1 MLMTYGSSI
10 GKKFYEDGQ
19 VRPFRGNTVV
29 ADITTRNPA
38 YTVMLKLREMVKAY
52 DLDEHYIL
60 LPPDSYHMT
69 VIDGLVSEVRD
80 EAHWPAAL
88 AQDASMETADA
99 YISAAIARAALP
111 GPVCMRFDAIHISKN
126 CIIVHLFPNDETQ
139 EQILR
144 TFRDRAAAQI
154 GLKLPK
160 HDTYRFHIS
169 LGYTRIVPEGDAAER
184 LAQMVDAMNTF
195 LAEQSAFMTG
205 VPYMAYFE
213 DMHKFTPAV
222 DPAMA
227 ERGFISP
234 NDDGVMADT
243 DSQSIQNAVD
253 LALKIGLGRVV
264 IPRYNK
270 RTGNCQWDVDKA
282 IILDSDLEIVL
293 DNCYIRQADG
303 SMDNVFRN
311 FPADGQQ
318 RRTLAEEQ
326 HNIIIRGVGHAVI
339 DGGVGNGLTQKTSCK
354 DGRPHIFMN
363 NVILLHN
370 LRDFKL
376 ENFTV
381 ANQRHWG
388 INLLFCEKG
397 VISGLN
403 LICRN
408 DLRNQDGMDLR
419 FGCNNILIKDMTG
432 QAGDDFIALTAIQG
446 ERAINYYAVEGKCF
460 DIHDIVIQNVVA
472 TSAECTLVAL
482 RSQDGV
488 KIHDITID
496 NVHDVMTTQE
506 AQGSSTNV
514 LHLDMNRY
522 LLPQSP
528 YALVRIGHDD
538 LAYVHKRI
546 CGPGDVYGIHVS
558 NLHARCNSAL
568 MLNGDIEDSYFGNIY
583 AGNDVDRIVL
593 TTSCRL
599 KHMAGVSMRNV
610 VFENIFYDCRENPH
624 SIAFDL
630 IQTEKPHTFENVQI
644 RRAFLGNCA
653 KAVNMQHGGT
663 LTLDGVYGED
673 LQNKITVA
681 PGGTVVIDGETIQ

>member
-1 MLMTYGSSI
+1 MTYGSSI

-38 YTVMLKLREMVKAY
+38 YAVMLKLRKMVKAY

-69 VIDGLVSEVRD
+69 VIDGLVSDVRD

-99 YISAAIARAALP
+99 YISSAIARAALP
-111 GPVCMRFDAIHISKN
+111 GPVCMRFDAIHVSKN
-126 CIIVHLFPNDETQ
+126 CIIAHLLPNDETQ

-205 VPYMAYFE
+205 IPYMAYFE
-213 DMHKFTPAV
+213 DMHKFTPAI

-227 ERGFISP
+227 ERGYISP

-282 IILDSDLEIVL
+282 IILDSELEIVL

-326 HNIIIRGVGHAVI
+326 HNIIIRGV
-339 DGGVGNGLTQKTSCK
+339 
-354 DGRPHIFMN
+354 
-363 NVILLHN
+363 
-370 LRDFKL
+370 
-376 ENFTV
+376 
-381 ANQRHWG
+381 
-388 INLLFCEKG
+388 
-397 VISGLN
+397 
-403 LICRN
+403 
-408 DLRNQDGMDLR
+408 
-419 FGCNNILIKDMTG
+419 
-432 QAGDDFIALTAIQG
+432 
-446 ERAINYYAVEGKCF
+446 
-460 DIHDIVIQNVVA
+460 
-472 TSAECTLVAL
+472 
-482 RSQDGV
+482 
-488 KIHDITID
+488 
-496 NVHDVMTTQE
+496 
-506 AQGSSTNV
+506 
-514 LHLDMNRY
+514 
-522 LLPQSP
+522 
-528 YALVRIGHDD
+528 
-538 LAYVHKRI
+538 
-546 CGPGDVYGIHVS
+546 
-558 NLHARCNSAL
+558 
-568 MLNGDIEDSYFGNIY
+568 
-583 AGNDVDRIVL
+583 
-593 TTSCRL
+593 
-599 KHMAGVSMRNV
+599 
-610 VFENIFYDCRENPH
+610 
-624 SIAFDL
+624 
-630 IQTEKPHTFENVQI
+630 
-644 RRAFLGNCA
+644 
-653 KAVNMQHGGT
+653 
-663 LTLDGVYGED
+663 
-673 LQNKITVA
+673 
-681 PGGTVVIDGETIQ
+681 